1 MRQERGLDE
10 EGAAELLRQ
19 HGLTGWQAGTLSQ
32 VEAEKRF
39 ENASRGDHRLYAEAK
54 GRTASVGLDVDTM
67 YGQLLRRM
75 PAEELGSAI
84 FAVVVPDVAVKA
96 AERVPC
102 RIRAALGIEIY
113 GVAEDGTV
121 SHVGNHQD
129 PASSHSI
136 G

>member
-1 MRQERGLDE
+1 MRPVVGDEARVLDAFCTWLE
-10 EGAAELLRQ
+10 T
-19 HGLTGWQAGTLSQ
+19 HGWTTRREVAF
-32 VEAEKRF
+32 VDIA
-39 ENASRGDHRLYAEAK
+39 ASRGDHRLYAEAK

-136 G
+136 GWC